1 MTETQQPELKKEADA
16 KKIETD
22 SQEKLQRERRYND
35 LKKQIETI
43 KKIASLHNFDQEK
56 LLTDDFFWLLVLG
69 RIEDKREK
77 AAQIL
82 NKYGITI
89 SIGDLNKVENAL
101 QEFALRFAIDD
112 IQENELDPLTEAW
125 TRRTLEDRIRFLQS
139 LEGIQPE
146 QIFLLHFIDLDDFS
160 AINNIYGHQAGD
172 ELLKKIVTSLK
183 ELTRSQDSVYR
194 YGGEEFCLLQV
205 IDKENYQKAAQ
216 QEGLTLE
223 EFIIKRAEE
232 LRKKIISRAKIVIDE
247 KSVGVT
253 LSTGVT
259 LIAPD
264 KHPLDIL
271 KKGDTQMYLAKNR
284 GKDQLSSDIGN
295 KETN

>member
-82 NKYGITI
+82 NKYDITI
-89 SIGDLNKVENAL
+89 SIGDLNKVEHAL

-271 KKGDTQMYLAKNR
+271 KKGDTQMYLAKNG

>member
-82 NKYGITI
+82 NKYDITI

-271 KKGDTQMYLAKNR
+271 KKGDTQMYLAKNG

>member
-82 NKYGITI
+82 NKYDITI
-89 SIGDLNKVENAL
+89 SIGDLNKVEHAL

-160 AINNIYGHQAGD
+160 AINNTYGHQTGD

-271 KKGDTQMYLAKNR
+271 KKGDTQMYLAKNG

>member
-82 NKYGITI
+82 NKYDITI

-160 AINNIYGHQAGD
+160 AINNTYGHQTGD

>member
-82 NKYGITI
+82 NKYDITI
-89 SIGDLNKVENAL
+89 SIGDLNKVEHAL